1 MTNGHTE
8 ITVGTESV
16 RLVLPTSF
24 ALLSDVVAASQRN
37 QSRAFAA
44 ALGLCWS
51 GGAAPKASLQG
62 YAFDVMAYGGA
73 VLDELGGRAA
83 YGDILAAGAVAW
95 SLCAAAILTE
105 TEVSDTEGFTEG
117 AAGSTGSP

>member
-51 GGAAPKASLQG
+51 GKGSPRARLHAYS
-62 YAFDVMAYGGA
+62 YDVMAYGGA
-73 VLDELGGRAA
+73 VLDELHARGVSYAEQ
-83 YGDILAAGAVAW
+83 LAAGAVAW
-95 SLCAAAILTE
+95 SLCADAILTE
-105 TEVSDTEGFTEG
+105 REVVEAEGFTEG
-117 AAGSTGSP
+117 AVASTG